1 MQTSHSK
8 RRYKKVG
15 WPRELLINTLYGFG
29 MKGKRISRIVGVSP
43 ATVYRHIKR

>member
-8 RRYKKVG
+8 RKYKKVG
-15 WPRELLINTLYGFG
+15 WSREFLINTLYGFG

>member
-8 RRYKKVG
+8 RRYRKVG
-15 WPRELLINTLYGFG
+15 WPREFIINTLYGFG